1 MPDPSDIDSVLNGI
15 MKQESGGNA
24 KAVGKAG
31 EIGLHQIKPDV
42 ARQYGL
48 DPSALFNPV
57 VNRYVAHRY
66 LTDLLKQFDGDMRKA
81 VEAYNAGPGNVRSG
95 KIPESTTRY
104 ADAVLG
110 TDKLTLDLPSRIGV
124 PLRIAFSQW
133 QPSGQVSDKSTLEIP
148 TKIGAPLQ
156 VAQTQWQPNA
166 PVPEGEIR
174 NISNPWERRALE
186 LSGAANELG
195 RRIGSPSF
203 GQALGN
209 YVYQQMPRSNLG
221 AVATGATLAAPL
233 VGDAALAGGRAATGP
248 TRSILMRTSRVLRGL
263 PLAPLDSTAQAL
275 RLMGIGGRELW
286 QKLNQG
292 ESVAGAQSVPPGY
305 MVPVGGGAPVPIPK
319 GASVGKPAP
328 SPTSAATPEPL
339 PVRAAG
345 WLPTVGQ
352 FIGEPLGAAG
362 GALIPGA
369 GESGVPEYLGAV
381 AGGAGGSAT
390 GAELEN
396 AIRRHY
402 GLPPVSVGGEAAWG
416 GIGSAIGGVL
426 PFVGRFRKASRIAS
440 TTGSSFKDALEQ
452 VMRQEAGL
460 EGKVGMGERVAR
472 MLKTSSS
479 TPVVR
484 AYEAT
489 RAAGMRELGDQYD
502 NILRK
507 FYYRPLVTDMGHQA
521 LAGAPGR
528 NLELVGKPFRQAIEE
543 EFEKE
548 PKTVRGAQRLISLVR
563 ARMRQLNPD
572 RDKVA
577 LSALQD
583 IEKALKADRNRVI
596 GADAAAA
603 TDRLDY
609 LYAKQV
615 QRFPLS
621 RVRKAFE
628 LPEAAEQILA
638 HRPGDE
644 GRVLEV
650 IDEMRRTGNIE
661 PLRRA
666 TVARIWQRAEVNQAL
681 TPLERINKIV
691 DSVSKVRPDIF
702 DGLYGKGAQREW
714 LATAKTLGKRE
725 AELLKNPNEAQ
736 AIQSAVQQY
745 LQSPVGGRLMSR
757 YFEHRVL
764 FDSILLGGGL
774 YEGHIGGAIAALL
787 GVEGYQMVAHSRLA
801 MNLLEKAAREKAPQ
815 ATARLI
821 ISALGAAAR
830 TGGETAFNSQGDE

>member
-1 MPDPSDIDSVLNGI
+1 MPDQIDIDSVLNGI

-24 KAVGKAG
+24 KAVGKGG
-31 EIGLHQIKPDV
+31 EIGLHQIKPDI

-48 DPSALFNPV
+48 DPSTLFNPV
-57 VNRYVAHRY
+57 VNRYVAQRY
-66 LTDLLKQFDGDMRKA
+66 LIDLLKQFDGDMRKA
-81 VEAYNAGPGNVRSG
+81 VEAYNAGPSNVRSG

-110 TDKLTLDLPSRIGV
+110 ADRSTLDLPSRIGA
-124 PLRIAFSQW
+124 PLRIASSQW
-133 QPSGQVSDKSTLEIP
+133 QPSGGTSDKSTLEIP
-148 TKIGAPLQ
+148 TKVGPPLQ
-156 VAQTQWQPNA
+156 LTQSQWQPSDLS
-166 PVPEGEIR
+166 PEGEIR
-174 NISNPWERRALE
+174 SIKNPWERRALE

-203 GQALGN
+203 GQALGD
-209 YVYQQMPRSNLG
+209 YAYGQMPRSNLG
-221 AVATGATLAAPL
+221 AVASAATLAAPL
-233 VGDAALAGGRAATGP
+233 LGDAALVGGRTATGP
-248 TRSILMRTSRVLRGL
+248 TRNILMRASRVLRGL
-263 PLAPLDSTAQAL
+263 PLAPLDSTTQAL
-275 RLMGIGGRELW
+275 RFMGIGGRELW
-286 QKLNQG
+286 QKLNPG
-292 ESVAGAQSVPPGY
+292 ESAAGAQDAPSGY
-305 MVPVGGGAPVPIPK
+305 MVPVGGGPPVPIPK
-319 GASVGKPAP
+319 EASVGKPAP
-328 SPTSAATPEPL
+328 SPTSAAPSESF

-352 FIGEPLGAAG
+352 FIGEPVGAAG

-369 GESGVPEYLGAV
+369 GETGVPEYLGAV
-381 AGGAGGSAT
+381 AGGAGGSAA

-402 GLPPVSVGGEAAWG
+402 GLPPVSVGTEAAWG
-416 GIGSAIGGVL
+416 AGGSTVGGLL
-426 PFVGRFRKASRIAS
+426 PFVGRFRKAARIAR
-440 TTGSSFKDALEQ
+440 TTGVSFKDALEQ
-452 VMRQEAGL
+452 VMQQEADL
-460 EGKVGMGERVAR
+460 AKTVSVDENLAR
-472 MLKTSSS
+472 RLKTVAA
-479 TPVVR
+479 TPVR
-484 AYEAT
+484 KAYEAA
-489 RAAGMRELGDQYD
+489 RAVGMRELGDQYD
-502 NILRK
+502 NVLRK
-507 FYYRPLVTDMGHQA
+507 FYYRPLVTDMGRQA

-528 NLELVGKPFRQAIEE
+528 NLELVGKPFRRSIEE

-563 ARMRQLNPD
+563 ARMRQLSPD

-621 RVRKAFE
+621 RVRKASEF
-628 LPEAAEQILA
+628 PEAAEQILA

-644 GRVLEV
+644 GRVLKV

-666 TVARIWQRAEVNQAL
+666 TAARIWQRAEVNQAF
-681 TPLERINKIV
+681 TPLERINKII

-714 LATAKTLGKRE
+714 LAAGKTLGKRQV
-725 AELLKNPNEAQ
+725 ELLKNPNEAQ

-745 LQSPVGGRLMSR
+745 LESPVGGRLMSR

-774 YEGHIGGAIAALL
+774 YEGHLGGAVAALL

-801 MNLLEKAAREKAPQ
+801 MNLLEKAAREKTPQ

-821 ISALGAAAR
+821 ISALDAAAR
-830 TGGETAFNSQGDE
+830 TGGESAFNSQGDE